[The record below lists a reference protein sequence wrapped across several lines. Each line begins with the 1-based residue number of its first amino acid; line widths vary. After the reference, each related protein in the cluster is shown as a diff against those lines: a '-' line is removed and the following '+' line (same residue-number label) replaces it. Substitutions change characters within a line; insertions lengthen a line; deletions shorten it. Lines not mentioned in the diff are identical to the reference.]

1 MIRRNGYRKYEESEP
16 IGRYGMDR
24 KKPPSDVID
33 RKPRKG
39 NGVWDDESTDSES
52 TDKEIND

>member
-1 MIRRNGYRKYEESEP
+1 MIKRNGNRKYEETEP
-16 IGRYGMDR
+16 IGRYGLDR
-24 KKPPSDVID
+24 KPPSDVID
-33 RKPRKG
+33 RKQRRG